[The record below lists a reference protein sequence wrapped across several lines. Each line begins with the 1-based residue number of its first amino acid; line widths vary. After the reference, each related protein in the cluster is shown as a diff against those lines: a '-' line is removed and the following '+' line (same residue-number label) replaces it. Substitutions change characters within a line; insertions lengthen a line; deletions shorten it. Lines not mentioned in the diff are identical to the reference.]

1 MSKSRYWNIKKIGC
15 LSALLLLV
23 VIAVV
28 PTAAGAITRGYTT
41 DDEGLKVGMVASLAV
56 GSTETNKIER
66 ASNVSSKQVVGIVT
80 TIDSSLVTVGSGS
93 SKVYVESEG
102 EVEAYVSD
110 INGNI
115 AKGDLLVASPLK
127 GILMKADDNSASLVG
142 IAAADMPSESEIY
155 NYQEE
160 GQTRSAKITRLKIN
174 LNRQGADSTGPKRVD
189 SSIGRLGRAI
199 VGKDVGEIRVIIGM
213 IVFVV
218 VLVAEGG
225 IIYGAISSAITALGR
240 NPLARDIIRGEFI
253 KVIMIAIV
261 VLGLGLG
268 AIYGILWI

>member
-1 MSKSRYWNIKKIGC
+1 MSKSRYWNIKKISC

-127 GILMKADDNSASLVG
+127 GVLMKADDNSASLVG